1 MVNMAKKIQTARKEL
16 TKALKKHADTV
27 DRRSV
32 SLKKSQRAAAAV
44 QAACDAYAKAVFAA
58 TGLDSPFAD
67 PTATGLEPETIASLA
82 AERDALS
89 TKPTEHSGATAESSK
104 TAPSYASPISAT
116 PVSATPVSAT
126 PASESPAPESP
137 APGPLAPGP
146 LAPGSLAPGSLTYKA
161 PSYTAPSYTAPT
173 GDRSA

>member
-44 QAACDAYAKAVFAA
+44 QAACEAYAKAVFAA

-67 PTATGLEPETIASLA
+67 PTATGLEPETIASLE
-82 AERDALS
+82 AERDALA
-89 TKPTEHSGATAESSK
+89 TKPTEHSGATAESPK
-104 TAPSYASPISAT
+104 AAPSYASPISAS
-116 PVSATPVSAT
+116 PISATPISASPISASPISAT
-126 PASESPAPESP
+126 AV
-137 APGPLAPGP
+137 
-146 LAPGSLAPGSLTYKA
+146 
-161 PSYTAPSYTAPT
+161 YTAPSYTAPSNT
-173 GDRSA
+173 APFNTEPSNTEPFNTAPSGDRSD

>member
-44 QAACDAYAKAVFAA
+44 QAACEAYAKAVFVA

-67 PTATGLEPETIASLA
+67 PTATGLEPETIASLE
-82 AERDALS
+82 AERDALA
-89 TKPTEHSGATAESSK
+89 TKPTEHSDATAESPK
-104 TAPSYASPISAT
+104 TAPSYASPISAS
-116 PVSATPVSAT
+116 PISATNV
-126 PASESPAPESP
+126 
-137 APGPLAPGP
+137 
-146 LAPGSLAPGSLTYKA
+146 
-161 PSYTAPSYTAPT
+161 YTAPSYTAPSNT
-173 GDRSA
+173 APSNPAPSNPAPFNTAPSGDRSD

>member
-32 SLKKSQRAAAAV
+32 SLKKSQRAAAAL
-44 QAACDAYAKAVFAA
+44 QAACEAYAKAVFAA

-82 AERDALS
+82 AERDALT
-89 TKPTEHSGATAESSK
+89 TKPTEHSSATAESSR
-104 TAPSYASPISAT
+104 TAPSYASPISAS
-116 PVSATPVSAT
+116 PVSATPVYTA

-137 APGPLAPGP
+137 APGP
-146 LAPGSLAPGSLTYKA
+146 LAPGSLTYKA